1 MGFFDFIFGS
11 GSSPSYGSVSQ
22 ETVRKITSDW
32 ENISILLKQKGPSQ
46 LKQALIMAD
55 KSLDA
60 VLKEIVPGETMGERL
75 KNAVEKFDRP
85 TYNRIWDAH
94 KLRNSLVHEAGFEP
108 AYFMIIEAV
117 ANLKEALYKLG
128 VNV

>member
-11 GSSPSYGSVSQ
+11 GSSSSYGSVSQ
-22 ETVRKITSDW
+22 ETARKITSDW
-32 ENISILLKQKGPSQ
+32 ENISVLLKQKGPSQ

-60 VLKEIVPGETMGERL
+60 VLKEMVPGETMGERL
-75 KNAVEKFDRP
+75 KNAVEKFDRS

-108 AYFMIIEAV
+108 AYFMITEAV
-117 ANLKEALYKLG
+117 ANLKEAIYKLG

>member
-11 GSSPSYGSVSQ
+11 GTGTSYGSVSQ

-32 ENISILLKQKGPSQ
+32 ENISVLLKQKGPSQ

-75 KNAVEKFDRP
+75 KNAVDKFDRP

-108 AYFMIIEAV
+108 AYFMVTEAV

>member
-11 GSSPSYGSVSQ
+11 GSSSSYGSVSQ
-22 ETVRKITSDW
+22 ETARKITSDW
-32 ENISILLKQKGPSQ
+32 ENISVLLKQKGPSQ

-60 VLKEIVPGETMGERL
+60 VLKEMVPGETMGERL
-75 KNAVEKFDRP
+75 KNAVEKFDRS

-108 AYFMIIEAV
+108 AYFMITEAV
-117 ANLKEALYKLG
+117 SNLKEAIYKLG

>member
-11 GSSPSYGSVSQ
+11 GSSSSYGSVSQ

-32 ENISILLKQKGPSQ
+32 ENISVLLKQKGPSQ

-60 VLKEIVPGETMGERL
+60 VLKEMVPGETMGERL

-108 AYFMIIEAV
+108 SYFMITEAV
-117 ANLKEALYKLG
+117 ANLKEAIYKLG